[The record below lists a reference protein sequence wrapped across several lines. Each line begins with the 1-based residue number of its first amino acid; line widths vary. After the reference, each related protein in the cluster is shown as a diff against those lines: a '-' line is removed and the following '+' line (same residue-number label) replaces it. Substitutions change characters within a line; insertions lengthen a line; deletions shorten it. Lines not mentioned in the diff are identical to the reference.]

1 MLTLV
6 TGTSCSLGAL
16 IACTQNK
23 ATSGA
28 TVAAALRTAAAA
40 AHTAPGPARP
50 APPESR
56 CARALRTRASATQRV
71 KAYLGTF
78 ELCLESALATRRSGQ
93 QGRGNWQR
101 RARALQLSS
110 ILLVCRRIGRTRV
123 LVLYLV
129 SSTIFVSCHPD
140 SRLRTILQPY
150 FIPYS

>member
-78 ELCLESALATRRSGQ
+78 ELVGGGGSGSEEDE
-93 QGRGNWQR
+93 GGGG
-101 RARALQLSS
+101 
-110 ILLVCRRIGRTRV
+110 VCNPPEDDAINNTRV
-123 LVLYLV
+123 AVNNNAK
-129 SSTIFVSCHPD
+129 T
-140 SRLRTILQPY
+140 
-150 FIPYS
+150 